1 MKIKFNKF
9 ERVAGLFVLTAI
21 LGGIAATVG
30 IAVKKGWFEPKVAFQ
45 TKLQSADG
53 VREGTHVQIAGLKA
67 GNVTEV
73 ELRADNEVV
82 VKFEV
87 SRKFHQHVRGDS
99 VVRVVR
105 PFVIGDKVLEVSV
118 GREAVPQ
125 LQAYAQLPS
134 EPSYD
139 IMDLVSGRTLGPY
152 LQTIGKMMENLRF
165 VAEALLDPER
175 SRAMVQMFDE
185 IRPMMKHL
193 GIMSKEAS
201 GLLQALNKKQKL
213 VRSIDN
219 LVAITDEVN
228 KLLPLMVKDAPQLAA
243 DLAKISHNMAILT
256 DEVNKTLPMMQAMA
270 PEVPRVSKRAMEAL
284 DETVVTLKAL
294 QRSFVLRGSVKDV
307 RDEESGRDR
316 LPASTTDKADKK
328 Q

>member
-1 MKIKFNKF
+1 
-9 ERVAGLFVLTAI
+9 
-21 LGGIAATVG
+21 
-30 IAVKKGWFEPKVAFQ
+30 
-45 TKLQSADG
+45 
-53 VREGTHVQIAGLKA
+53 
-67 GNVTEV
+67 
-73 ELRADNEVV
+73 
-82 VKFEV
+82 
-87 SRKFHQHVRGDS
+87 

-105 PFVIGDKVLEVSV
+105 PFVIGEKVLEITV
-118 GREAVPQ
+118 GDEK
-125 LQAYAQLPS
+125 LPALAEHQSLKS
-134 EPSYD
+134 EPTYD

-152 LQTIGKMMENLRF
+152 LQTIGKMMDNLKF

-201 GLLQALNKKQKL
+201 GLLQALNKQQKL
-213 VRSIDN
+213 VRSVDN
-219 LVAITDEVN
+219 LVAITDEVT
-228 KLLPLMVKDAPQLAA
+228 KMLPMISKDAPQLAA

-294 QRSFVLRGSVKDV
+294 QRSFVLKGNVQDV
-307 RDEESGRDR
+307 RDEEKTRNER
-316 LPASTTDKADKK
+316 QPASQNSEKSLETK
-328 Q
+328 